1 MVVKAAIPGKTE
13 HMRVNQNNSLWRMI
27 DGPSNVSTEYCIPQ
41 PLKSHQMGNT
51 PYHKPMHENPPS
63 STPTHNY
70 SSLTPLLLPSS
81 IHHTPY
87 TPNTSHTPSHY
98 THTILILHHML
109 HHTQIHTNTS
119 ILPIPAHLSSFT
131 LAVFLR
137 GLSHTLQF
145 GGSPDLL

>member
-27 DGPSNVSTEYCIPQ
+27 DGPSNISTEYCISQ

-51 PYHKPMHENPPS
+51 PYHKPMHEIPPS
-63 STPTHNY
+63 STPTPNY

-81 IHHTPY
+81 QHHIPY
-87 TPNTSHTPSHY
+87 TLITSHTHSQY

-109 HHTQIHTNTS
+109 HHIQTHTNTS
-119 ILPIPAHLSSFT
+119 ILPIPSHPSSFT

-145 GGSPDLL
+145 GGSLDLL

>member
-27 DGPSNVSTEYCIPQ
+27 DGPSNISTEYCIPQ

-51 PYHKPMHENPPS
+51 PYHKPMHEIPPS
-63 STPTHNY
+63 SPSTPNY

-81 IHHTPY
+81 QHHTPY
-87 TPNTSHTPSHY
+87 TLITSHTHSQY

-109 HHTQIHTNTS
+109 HHIQTHTNTS
-119 ILPIPAHLSSFT
+119 ILPIPSHPSSFT

-145 GGSPDLL
+145 GGSLNSF

>member
-13 HMRVNQNNSLWRMI
+13 HMRVNQNNNLWRMI
-27 DGPSNVSTEYCIPQ
+27 DGPSNISTEYCIPQ
-41 PLKSHQMGNT
+41 PLKPHQMGNT
-51 PYHKPMHENPPS
+51 QYHKPMHEIPPS
-63 STPTHNY
+63 SPTHNY

-87 TPNTSHTPSHY
+87 TLITSHTPSHY

-109 HHTQIHTNTS
+109 HPLLPHTNPS
-119 ILPIPAHLSSFT
+119 ILPIPSHPSSFT

>member
-27 DGPSNVSTEYCIPQ
+27 DGPSNISTEYCISQ

-51 PYHKPMHENPPS
+51 PYHKPMHEIPPS
-63 STPTHNY
+63 SPSTPNY
-70 SSLTPLLLPSS
+70 SSLTPLLLPPSQ
-81 IHHTPY
+81 HHIPY
-87 TPNTSHTPSHY
+87 TLMTSHTPSHY

-109 HHTQIHTNTS
+109 HPLLPHTNTS
-119 ILPIPAHLSSFT
+119 ILPIPSHPSSFT

-145 GGSPDLL
+145 GGSLDLL